1 MLIRS
6 VVAFSSLGTT
16 TTHRYPIRTSLTT
29 TIHAVR
35 QSRQTP
41 ASSASAFA
49 SLSFFES
56 LPILLSSHHHHHHGG
71 KRNFLKLSSS
81 WNDFAYDDDDDDDE
95 IIISSGLPVLVDKDF
110 IPADENDDP
119 SIKAAAG
126 MALAAP
132 TVDYFGPTIQVPQ
145 G

>member
-1 MLIRS
+1 MLLIPS

-29 TIHAVR
+29 TIHAVVR

-41 ASSASAFA
+41 ASSAFA

-56 LPILLSSHHHHHHGG
+56 LPILLSSHHHHHD
-71 KRNFLKLSSS
+71 KRNILKLSSS
-81 WNDFAYDDDDDDDE
+81 WNDFDYNDDDDDDE
-95 IIISSGLPVLVDKDF
+95 IIISSGLPALVDKDF

>member
-1 MLIRS
+1 MLVIPS

-56 LPILLSSHHHHHHGG
+56 LPILLSSHHHHHG

-81 WNDFAYDDDDDDDE
+81 WNDFAYDDYDDDDDE

>member
-1 MLIRS
+1 MLIPS

-41 ASSASAFA
+41 ASSAFA

-56 LPILLSSHHHHHHGG
+56 LPILLSSHHHHHHG

-81 WNDFAYDDDDDDDE
+81 WNDFAYDDDDDDE